1 MAEIDPAEWAA
12 LKSYMHLE
20 ELEDSDEDCDLIRS
34 MYFASVNYLA
44 GAGIS
49 RDAVAGESGGLDLYL
64 ATLRAMTL
72 DQYDNRGSVSAGS
85 AAGAAVAVRDWINQL
100 KAICME
106 GYL

>member
-1 MAEIDPAEWAA
+1 MAEIDPTEWAA

-20 ELEDSDEDCDLIRS
+20 ELEDGGEEYDLIRS
-34 MYFASVNYLA
+34 MYFASANYLA

-49 RDAVAGESGGLDLYL
+49 RDTVSGESGGLDLYL

-72 DQYDNRGSVSAGS
+72 DQYDGRGSVSGGS
-85 AAGAAVAVRDWINQL
+85 ASGAAVAVRDWINQL
-100 KAICME
+100 KSICME